1 MSQRLQAMSYID
13 LKGLKKAAAFRGN
26 VKLELKIQ
34 AEMEARVKR
43 GEVDERELIA
53 AAYL

>member
-1 MSQRLQAMSYID
+1 MASRLKDMSYFD

-26 VKLELKIQ
+26 TKLEQRIQ
-34 AEMEARVKR
+34 DEMESRVEEGTVTK
-43 GEVDERELIA
+43 EEIIA

>member
-1 MSQRLQAMSYID
+1 MASKLQEMTYFD

-26 VKLELKIQ
+26 RKLEERIMD
-34 AEMEARVKR
+34 EMERRVDQ
-43 GEVDERELIA
+43 GMVTSEEMEA

>member
-26 VKLELKIQ
+26 IKLERRIQ
-34 AEMEARVKR
+34 NEMEARVSR
-43 GEVDERELIA
+43 GEVTKEEILA

>member
-1 MSQRLQAMSYID
+1 MSKLKEMTYFD

-26 VKLELKIQ
+26 VKLEQKVQ
-34 AEMEARVKR
+34 DEMDLRVEK
-43 GEVDERELIA
+43 GTVSEEEIIA

>member
-1 MSQRLQAMSYID
+1 MNRLKDMTYFD

-26 VKLELKIQ
+26 IKLEQKIQ
-34 AEMEARVKR
+34 DEMESRVEK
-43 GEVDERELIA
+43 GMVTEEEIVA

>member
-1 MSQRLQAMSYID
+1 MSNQLQNLSYFD

-26 VKLELKIQ
+26 VKLEQDIQ
-34 AEMEARVKR
+34 NEMTRRVAEGKVTEGEME
-43 GEVDERELIA
+43 A

>member
-1 MSQRLQAMSYID
+1 MASKLQEMTYFD

-26 VKLELKIQ
+26 RRLEEKIMDEMDRRVEQ
-34 AEMEARVKR
+34 GMVTEKEME
-43 GEVDERELIA
+43 A